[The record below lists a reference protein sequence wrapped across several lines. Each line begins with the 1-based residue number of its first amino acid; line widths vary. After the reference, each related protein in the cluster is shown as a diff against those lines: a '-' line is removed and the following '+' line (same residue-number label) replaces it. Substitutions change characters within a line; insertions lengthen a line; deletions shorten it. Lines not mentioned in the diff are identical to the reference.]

1 MGENVLLSASH
12 DKTVRM
18 WSVAKGSCLAVIDH
32 PAPVMCCT
40 LEVRCVPTCLFCVCV
55 GIVCLLHLFKFVT
68 AGVALFARRV
78 STLSYRGASK
88 RGAERKG
95 GGIGRVHSREKDWFR
110 PEKHAHVVACK
121 CVRHYAC
128 IHR

>member
-40 LEVRCVPTCLFCVCV
+40 LEVRRVPTCLFVYVSASYVSC
-55 GIVCLLHLFKFVT
+55 IYSSLSLLALLCL
-68 AGVALFARRV
+68 
-78 STLSYRGASK
+78 
-88 RGAERKG
+88 
-95 GGIGRVHSREKDWFR
+95 
-110 PEKHAHVVACK
+110 HVVC
-121 CVRHYAC
+121 R
-128 IHR
+128 R